1 VIYYTLVTLV
11 RLFSRY
17 VVRVGIVRR
26 WVAALLILATAAGCG
41 TEPIAPSSNKPV
53 PKKVD
58 DPTQPKVTETTSV
71 EKRAVA
77 DTTNKSDAPKKI
89 AMSGL
94 VPLDL
99 SSSGVCLTIS
109 TDPGAVVEPHGRRAL
124 VSNGDGFRLAIG
136 EFNETLHRLWT
147 HQKSRA
153 KEFTDSIDTD
163 NLVVFGLKVFG
174 MDDYHCYVRVE
185 VEGRTY
191 LCHSEKAGVSRP
203 FTHPEAMHMADCAKT
218 LFRTNANQEAESR
231 MQKAIDAFKKV
242 GCRFKPAVNHLE
254 IEGDDVTDVDLAMM
268 KDIPQTHCVI
278 VSAPNITNIGLAHL
292 RELPHLDWVS
302 FAEPDAN
309 DDWLAI
315 IPQLTNVIDLSL
327 RSTSVTDQ
335 GLKTIGRCANLLRL
349 TVKDSD
355 ITDEGLTFIGQC
367 RKLESLCL
375 NDNAIG
381 DEGLKHL
388 ARVTG
393 LTGLELKNT
402 NVTDA
407 GLRHLREL
415 KSLNSLDL
423 SETSVTDTGLHEL
436 EALKELYALNLLD
449 TKVTRAGVEKLKSAM
464 PKRRLMIQIDLP

>member
-231 MQKAIDAFKKV
+231 MQKA
-242 GCRFKPAVNHLE
+242 
-254 IEGDDVTDVDLAMM
+254 MM